1 MRSLVNIGPLPF
13 FDTHTARSKRAG
25 GTCRELHGDWAQHSV
40 LSAERAW
47 RQSNVTAW
55 TWSWNLLHGHGLHH
69 RRPTSWLAFSVV
81 SSVISDIPDVSALLV
96 PLNSIFESLS
106 GETGVI

>member
-13 FDTHTARSKRAG
+13 LKTHTARSKRAG

-47 RQSNVTAW
+47 RQSDVTAW
-55 TWSWNLLHGHGLHH
+55 TWSWRVLHGHGLHH
-69 RRPTSWLAFSVV
+69 RRPTSWHARSVV
-81 SSVISDIPDVSALLV
+81 SSVISEIPDVSALLF
-96 PLNSIFESLS
+96 LWYSISETLS
-106 GETGVI
+106 GRTGVI